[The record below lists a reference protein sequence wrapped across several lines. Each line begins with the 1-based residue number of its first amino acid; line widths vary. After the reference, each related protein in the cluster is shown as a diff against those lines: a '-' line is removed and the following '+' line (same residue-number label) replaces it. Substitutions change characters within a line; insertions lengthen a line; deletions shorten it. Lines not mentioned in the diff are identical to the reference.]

1 MTGTLESELSGYAF
15 SPLRE
20 GDFPLCGGS
29 GDSLTRVLAVAL
41 AQNSRRLTVSSV
53 VNGLHRCSSRPR
65 GLFASGKFDQYKR
78 NMPYATL
85 AQAFQTLVRQVLV
98 KGESVKTMPSGR
110 SNAVE
115 CWVGASAA

>member
-20 GDFPLCGGS
+20 GDFPLCRGS
-29 GDSLTRVLAVAL
+29 GDSLARVLAVEL

-85 AQAFQTLVRQVLV
+85 AQAFQTLRQVLV
-98 KGESVKTMPSGR
+98 KGKSVKTMPSGR

-115 CWVGASAA
+115 CWVGASGA